1 MDVLC
6 SCIISEQNLKRA
18 KYKMSVIKSII
29 LIGVVGILCLMAYIW
44 CMLKLFTAFPIT
56 IPILIFVYL
65 AIALYFSKFEPQLI
79 EDDIVVDKNEIS
91 EKG

>member
-79 EDDIVVDKNEIS
+79 EDDMVVDKNEIS